1 MESETELPFG
11 PGLTSGVIAVVVG
24 LIPGF
29 AALAILPAIV
39 SLIGSIRT
47 LSSPRAPASAAPRV
61 GLALGCLG
69 LVLGVVAVVDLGEQ
83 ATLWNLELPVD
94 TCSVSPF
101 C

>member
-11 PGLTSGVIAVVVG
+11 PGLTSGLVAFVVG
-24 LIPGF
+24 LIPDF
-29 AALAILPAIV
+29 AALAILPAIL

-47 LSSPRAPASAAPRV
+47 LSSPAPASAAPRF

-69 LVLGVVAVVDLGEQ
+69 LVLGVIAVVDLGEQ
-83 ATLWNLELPVD
+83 ATLWNLELPLE